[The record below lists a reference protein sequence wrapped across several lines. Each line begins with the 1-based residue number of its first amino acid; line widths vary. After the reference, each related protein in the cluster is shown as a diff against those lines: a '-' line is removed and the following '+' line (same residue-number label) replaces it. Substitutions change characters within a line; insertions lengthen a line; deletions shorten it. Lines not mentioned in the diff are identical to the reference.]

1 MLLLHRGIWYVCA
14 SEHVMAYVWKSE
26 DNMVEWVLP
35 FHLYVDLGDWTQVSS
50 RVQQVILP
58 AKPP

>member
-1 MLLLHRGIWYVCA
+1 
-14 SEHVMAYVWKSE
+14 MAYAWKSE

-35 FHLYVDLGDWTQVSS
+35 FHLYVDSGDWTQVSS